1 MSQEGDCMDRA
12 PFANAFGRTIRQ
24 GQKTMALCIILRK
37 KSRHDL
43 RIFPCSAVYFLGTG
57 LGTREA
63 RTFSVKIRTMQ
74 KPCSRIPKHIYFLEK
89 LHLLLLLLLLYPRS
103 KLWPPTPP
111 PPLAHILLWV
121 SRLEARTPTWPRPR
135 TTRLPQEGMVRRTRR
150 RD

>member
-1 MSQEGDCMDRA
+1 MDRA
-12 PFANAFGRTIRQ
+12 PFANAFGPTTQ
-24 GQKTMALCIILRK
+24 GQKTMALCQIPAKK

-74 KPCSRIPKHIYFLEK
+74 KPCSPNTKTYIFPLKITSSPS
-89 LHLLLLLLLLYPRS
+89 LLLLYPRS

-111 PPLAHILLWV
+111 PPLAHIPLWA
-121 SRLEARTPTWPRPR
+121 SRPEARTLTWPRPR